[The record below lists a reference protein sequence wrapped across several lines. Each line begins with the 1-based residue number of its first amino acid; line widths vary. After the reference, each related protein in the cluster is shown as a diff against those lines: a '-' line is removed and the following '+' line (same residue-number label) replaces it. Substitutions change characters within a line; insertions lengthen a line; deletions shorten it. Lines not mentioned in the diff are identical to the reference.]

1 MAKYR
6 VTMVEKLYYELYV
19 EADNE
24 EEVEDIAENSLG
36 EAEVT
41 DQYITDIYVEEVTE

>member
-6 VTMVEKLYYELYV
+6 VTMIEKIFYELYV
-19 EADNE
+19 NADSAEEAE
-24 EEVEDIAENSLG
+24 EIAENSLG

-41 DQYITDIYVEEVTE
+41 DQYVSDIDVEEEEE